1 MSIEIDWDEALE
13 YVQQKVPK
21 QVFDTW
27 FLPVQF
33 DRAENSTVY
42 LGVPNKFFGEW
53 LETHYG
59 ALLTEAVAIASG
71 GEPLTVTFIVRER
84 ATASPTEPPSSPQGG
99 KGQSPPKP
107 RRGILL
113 NPKYTFRN
121 FVVGAGNQFAHAAC
135 MAVAEQPG
143 QTYNPLFIYGGVGLG
158 KTHLLNAIGN
168 HVAEQ

>member
-84 ATASPTEPPSSPQGG
+84 ATASPTEPPSSPQGERV
-99 KGQSPPKP
+99 SPHQNH
-107 RRGILL
+107 G
-113 NPKYTFRN
+113 
-121 FVVGAGNQFAHAAC
+121 VVFS
-135 MAVAEQPG
+135 
-143 QTYNPLFIYGGVGLG
+143 
-158 KTHLLNAIGN
+158 
-168 HVAEQ
+168 